1 MWYKRIDQG
10 RQENPQ
16 CIDFVFQIMLTY
28 KHTMAHSTIKMTP
41 DEATKSSNS
50 IDVHSN
56 IELQASFTRKYPEL
70 DIGSSV
76 KLYTKKTSGHK

>member
-1 MWYKRIDQG
+1 M
-10 RQENPQ
+10 
-16 CIDFVFQIMLTY
+16 V
-28 KHTMAHSTIKMTP
+28 HSTIKMTP
-41 DEATKSSNS
+41 DEATNSSNS

-56 IELQASFTRKYPEL
+56 IELQASLTRKYPEL